1 MVQNPEVESPPSGFQ
16 SCPPI
21 VASRLVKP
29 HSTEDK
35 THWSVLKQLST
46 SRNTQRDSE
55 LYKEDNRDEIDRGD
69 PEKKRKSQKGKRTI
83 KLSSVQC
90 SH

>member
-1 MVQNPEVESPPSGFQ
+1 M
-16 SCPPI
+16 
-21 VASRLVKP
+21 K
-29 HSTEDK
+29 
-35 THWSVLKQLST
+35 KQLST